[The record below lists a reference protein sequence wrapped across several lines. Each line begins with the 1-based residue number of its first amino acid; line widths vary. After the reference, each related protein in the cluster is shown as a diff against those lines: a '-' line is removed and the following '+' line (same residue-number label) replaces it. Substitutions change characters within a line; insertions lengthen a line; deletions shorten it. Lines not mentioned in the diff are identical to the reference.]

1 MGMVSA
7 AGRAYASEPEHHQ
20 GASQALPMTSEVR
33 PGAESATTRL
43 TGRLRSSSV
52 ASQW

>member
-7 AGRAYASEPEHHQ
+7 AGRAYASEPEHQ
-20 GASQALPMTSEVR
+20 AANQALPMTSEVR